1 MGIDSFGYKVM
12 LLLHILTAII
22 GFGGVLLNGL
32 YAREARNR
40 PPAAG
45 LAILEANTFVSLKVA
60 EKFIWAVPILGFGL
74 AGMSDDVWKM
84 RQTWLAASIVL
95 YLLSLA
101 VSYGFLQPRV
111 KQVVALQR
119 EVVAA
124 EAAGT
129 LPTDGPP
136 PQVAKMAAL
145 GKQIGASSG
154 VLHLSLVVILILMI
168 WKPGV

>member
-1 MGIDSFGYKVM
+1 MGIDSFGYNVM
-12 LLLHILTAII
+12 LLLHVLTAII

-40 PPAAG
+40 PPAEG
-45 LAILEANTFVSLKVA
+45 LAIMEANTFVSLKVA

-84 RQTWLAASIVL
+84 SQTWLAASIVL

-111 KQVVALQR
+111 KQMLELQR
-119 EVVAA
+119 ELVAA
-124 EAAGT
+124 EASGAPSTG
-129 LPTDGPP
+129 GPP
-136 PQVAKMAAL
+136 PQAAKMTAL

-154 VLHLSLVVILILMI
+154 ILHLSLVVILVLMI